1 MTFLAI
7 RPAKRQDV
15 DALAELCVEHAEFE
29 RGRTSGTELA
39 ARLTEALFGETPLA
53 GAWVA
58 VRVADGQVVGFASA
72 SAVFSTWQGKEFLHL
87 DCLYLVESARGYG
100 GGYLLLAA
108 VREHAVQRKISWLEW
123 QTPAAN
129 TAAIRFYERVGA
141 AALAKQRFSLSSA
154 P

>member
-1 MTFLAI
+1 MIFLAI

-15 DALAELCVEHAEFE
+15 GA
-29 RGRTSGTELA
+29 LA
-39 ARLTEALFGETPLA
+39 ARLTEALIGATPPA

-58 VRVADGQVVGFASA
+58 VRVADGHVVGFASA
-72 SAVFSTWQGKEFLHL
+72 SPVFSTWQGEEFLHL
-87 DCLYLVESARGYG
+87 DCLHLVESARGYG

-108 VREHAVQRKISWLEW
+108 LREHAVQRKISWLEW

-129 TAAIRFYERVGA
+129 TAAIRLYERVGA
-141 AALAKQRFSLSSA
+141 AALRKQRFSLSSV